1 MTASPSAAPPGEAP
15 PGAPKGA
22 PKPQLRRS
30 PRQKVVAGVCGGL
43 GRYFDVDP
51 VIFRVVLGVLAVAGG
66 TGLILYGF
74 AWLLLPVDGEEENE
88 FRRLLSG
95 RVEGASL
102 VALLLALVGCGL
114 FLSMINNGGILTF
127 AVLLVLAV
135 AGFSVW
141 TRHGRPAV
149 TDEQPERADQA
160 DRAERSDGP
169 DGSGRSERSGR
180 DSAPSAPRAT
190 PAPPPSGRGSVPP
203 EVQAPPAPS
212 GPSWWRDPIVK
223 DGTTGPVGGGY
234 LWGPADA
241 VPRSVDE
248 AADADRA
255 RHTHPKHGP
264 HRKHPPHTHG
274 KYVPPVATDPR
285 EKTHGP
291 HSIGGLVRFLAIVA
305 GVAAAW
311 PGWGGRPLGE
321 SLQIGAVAA
330 LAVLGVGLL
339 VASFFGRT
347 GFGTLVF
354 ALLVAGVL
362 AASTVLPRDIGTTW
376 ARTEWRP
383 VTAAALEPSYDIGAG
398 TARLDL
404 SGLDVPLGTTLA
416 TRVEAGAGRV
426 VVVVPQDAT
435 VRVRAEVGLGD
446 VTLPG
451 DPAGQD
457 IDVAPDRRTTRTLAP
472 PKGAD
477 LAGTIE
483 LRLEVGLGQVEVTR
497 AAS

>member
-15 PGAPKGA
+15 PGAPAGA
-22 PKPQLRRS
+22 PKPQLTRS

-114 FLSMINNGGILTF
+114 FLSMINNGGVLAF
-127 AVLLVLAV
+127 AVLLMLAV

-141 TRHGRPAV
+141 TRHGRPAA
-149 TDEQPERADQA
+149 TDEEPDRAD
-160 DRAERSDGP
+160 REP
-169 DGSGRSERSGR
+169 
-180 DSAPSAPRAT
+180 APSAPRTA

-203 EVQAPPAPS
+203 EVKAPPAPA

-223 DGTTGPVGGGY
+223 DGTTGPVGPGY

-241 VPRSVDE
+241 VPRPADE
-248 AADADRA
+248 AADADEA
-255 RHTHPKHGP
+255 RRKHGGHGP
-264 HRKHPPHTHG
+264 HRKHPGHPHG

-291 HSIGGLVRFLAIVA
+291 HSIGFLVRFLAIVA

-311 PGWGGRPLGE
+311 PGWGRHPLGE

-362 AASTVLPRDIGTTW
+362 AAATVLPRDIGTTW

-457 IDVAPDRRTTRTLAP
+457 IDIAPDRRTTRTLAP
-472 PKGAD
+472 PEGAD

>member
-1 MTASPSAAPPGEAP
+1 MTPSTAAAPPGEAP
-15 PGAPKGA
+15 PGAQR
-22 PKPQLRRS
+22 PQLRRS

-74 AWLLLPVDGEEENE
+74 AWLLLPVEGEEENE
-88 FRRLLSG
+88 VRRLLSG

-114 FLSMINNGGILTF
+114 FLAMIGNSGVLAF
-127 AVLLVLAV
+127 AALLVLAV
-135 AGFSVW
+135 AGFGVW
-141 TRHGRPAV
+141 TRHGRPAA
-149 TDEQPERADQA
+149 PEGTPGAADGGA
-160 DRAERSDGP
+160 
-169 DGSGRSERSGR
+169 
-180 DSAPSAPRAT
+180 APPAPRT
-190 PAPPPSGRGSVPP
+190 APTAPPSGLGTVPP
-203 EVQAPPAPS
+203 EVKAPPTPS

-223 DGTTGPVGGGY
+223 DGTTGPMGEGY

-241 VPRSVDE
+241 LPDRDDRQAGAGRGRDGTFAPRGATGARE
-248 AADADRA
+248 RRDR
-255 RHTHPKHGP
+255 P
-264 HRKHPPHTHG
+264 H
-274 KYVPPVATDPR
+274 AF
-285 EKTHGP
+285 
-291 HSIGGLVRFLAIVA
+291 GGLVRFLAVLA

-311 PGWGGRPLGE
+311 PGWHTRPLGE

-330 LAVLGVGLL
+330 LAVLGLGLL
-339 VASFFGRT
+339 ISSFLGRT

-354 ALLVAGVL
+354 ALIVTGVL
-362 AASTVLPRDIGTTW
+362 AAASVLPRDIGTAW
-376 ARTEWRP
+376 ARAQWRP
-383 VTAAALEPSYDIGAG
+383 TTPAALQPSYDIGAG
-398 TARLDL
+398 SARLDL
-404 SGLDVPLGTTLA
+404 SGLAVPPATTLS

-426 VVVVPQDAT
+426 VVVVPRDAT

-457 IDVAPDRRTTRTLAP
+457 IDIAPDRQATRTLAP

-477 LAGTIE
+477 PAGTIE

>member
-15 PGAPKGA
+15 PGAPKSA
-22 PKPQLRRS
+22 PKPQLTRS

-66 TGLILYGF
+66 TGLIVYGF
-74 AWLLLPVDGEEENE
+74 AWLLLPVEGEEENE

-114 FLSMINNGGILTF
+114 FLSMINNGGVLAF
-127 AVLLVLAV
+127 AAMLVVAV

-141 TRHGRPAV
+141 TRHGRAAATETEPDRAAGDSVPPAV
-149 TDEQPERADQA
+149 RVT
-160 DRAERSDGP
+160 
-169 DGSGRSERSGR
+169 
-180 DSAPSAPRAT
+180 
-190 PAPPPSGRGSVPP
+190 PPPPPAGRGSVPP
-203 EVQAPPAPS
+203 EVQAPPAPA

-223 DGTTGPVGGGY
+223 DGTTGPVGSGY

-241 VPRSVDE
+241 VPGRAGGSHLADAAGRARRVRRVAGRHGTYVPP
-248 AADADRA
+248 AAD
-255 RHTHPKHGP
+255 GL
-264 HRKHPPHTHG
+264 
-274 KYVPPVATDPR
+274 PPVATDPR
-285 EKTHGP
+285 ERTHGP
-291 HSIGGLVRFLAIVA
+291 HSIGFLVRFLAIVA

-311 PGWGGRPLGE
+311 PGWDRHPLGE

-339 VASFFGRT
+339 VASFLGRT

-354 ALLVAGVL
+354 ALLVTGVL

-376 ARTEWRP
+376 ARTQWRP

-404 SGLDVPLGTTLA
+404 SGLDVPLGTTLS
-416 TRVEAGAGRV
+416 TRVEVGAGRV

-457 IDVAPDRRTTRTLAP
+457 IDIAPDRRTTRTLAP
-472 PKGAD
+472 PRGAD
-477 LAGTIE
+477 PAGTVE

>member
-15 PGAPKGA
+15 PGAPTGA
-22 PKPQLRRS
+22 PGPQLRRS

-102 VALLLALVGCGL
+102 VALLFALVGCGL
-114 FLSMINNGGILTF
+114 FLSMIGNSGVLAF
-127 AVLLVLAV
+127 AAMLVLAV

-141 TRHGRPAV
+141 TRHGRPAS
-149 TDEQPERADQA
+149 TDEERV
-160 DRAERSDGP
+160 RR
-169 DGSGRSERSGR
+169 GR
-180 DSAPSAPRAT
+180 DGRDGRDDMAAGDVVP
-190 PAPPPSGRGSVPP
+190 PAPHTAPVPPSSGRGSVPP
-203 EVQAPPAPS
+203 EVKAPPAPA

-223 DGTTGPVGGGY
+223 DGTTGPVGAGY

-241 VPRSVDE
+241 VPGGVAGPDG
-248 AADADRA
+248 AAGAGRA
-255 RHTHPKHGP
+255 RGKHL
-264 HRKHPPHTHG
+264 
-274 KYVPPVATDPR
+274 PPVAADPR
-285 EKTHGP
+285 GRTHGP
-291 HSIGGLVRFLAIVA
+291 HSIGGLVRFLAVVA

-311 PGWGGRPLGE
+311 PGWGGHPLGE

-339 VASFFGRT
+339 VASFVGRT

-354 ALLVAGVL
+354 ALLVTGVL
-362 AASTVLPRDIGTTW
+362 AASTVLPKDIGTTW
-376 ARTEWRP
+376 ARVEWRP
-383 VTAAALEPSYDIGAG
+383 TTAAALRPSYDIGAG
-398 TARLDL
+398 TVRLDL
-404 SGLDVPLGTTLA
+404 SGLPVPLGTTLS

-426 VVVVPQDAT
+426 VVVVPQDAS
-435 VRVRAEVGLGD
+435 VRVRAKVGLGD

-451 DPAGQD
+451 DPAGED

>member
-15 PGAPKGA
+15 PGAPKSA

-74 AWLLLPVDGEEENE
+74 AWLLVPVEGEEENE
-88 FRRLLSG
+88 FRGLLSG
-95 RVEGASL
+95 RVEGPPL
-102 VALLLALVGCGL
+102 VALLFALVGCGL
-114 FLSMINNGGILTF
+114 FLSMINNGGVLAF
-127 AVLLVLAV
+127 AAMLMLAV
-135 AGFSVW
+135 AGFAVW
-141 TRHGRPAV
+141 TRHGRPAA
-149 TDEQPERADQA
+149 TDEEP
-160 DRAERSDGP
+160 DRDAGD
-169 DGSGRSERSGR
+169 GR
-180 DSAPSAPRAT
+180 DGRAAGDSVPSAPRTT

-203 EVQAPPAPS
+203 EVQAPPAPA

-241 VPRSVDE
+241 VPGAAGGPGGSHR
-248 AADADRA
+248 ADAAGGARRVRWVADR
-255 RHTHPKHGP
+255 
-264 HRKHPPHTHG
+264 HRT
-274 KYVPPVATDPR
+274 YVPPTADGLPPVTTDPQER
-285 EKTHGP
+285 THGP

-311 PGWGGRPLGE
+311 PGWGRHPLGE

-330 LAVLGVGLL
+330 LAVLGVGML

-354 ALLVAGVL
+354 ALLVTGVL

-383 VTAAALEPSYDIGAG
+383 VTAAELRPSYDIGAG
-398 TARLDL
+398 SARLDL
-404 SGLDVPLGTTLA
+404 AGLPVPLGTTLS

-457 IDVAPDRRTTRTLAP
+457 IDIAPDRKTTRTLAP
-472 PKGAD
+472 LKGAD
-477 LAGTIE
+477 PAGTIE

>member
-1 MTASPSAAPPGEAP
+1 MTASPPAAPPGEAP
-15 PGAPKGA
+15 PGAPKSA

-74 AWLLLPVDGEEENE
+74 AWLLVPVEGEEENE
-88 FRRLLSG
+88 FRGLLSG
-95 RVEGASL
+95 RVEGPPL
-102 VALLLALVGCGL
+102 VALLFALVGCGL
-114 FLSMINNGGILTF
+114 FLSMINNGGVLAF
-127 AVLLVLAV
+127 AALLVLAV
-135 AGFSVW
+135 AGFAVW
-141 TRHGRPAV
+141 TRHGRPAA
-149 TDEQPERADQA
+149 TDEEP
-160 DRAERSDGP
+160 DRAARD
-169 DGSGRSERSGR
+169 GR
-180 DSAPSAPRAT
+180 DDRAAGDSVPSAPRTA
-190 PAPPPSGRGSVPP
+190 PAPAPSGRGSVPP
-203 EVQAPPAPS
+203 EVQAPPAPA

-223 DGTTGPVGGGY
+223 DGTTGPVGAGY

-241 VPRSVDE
+241 VPGSAGE
-248 AADADRA
+248 ADGPGRA
-255 RHTHPKHGP
+255 RGGHHGAPHHGP
-264 HRKHPPHTHG
+264 HRKHPAHG
-274 KYVPPVATDPR
+274 RHVPPVATDPR
-285 EKTHGP
+285 ERTHGP

-311 PGWGGRPLGE
+311 PGWGRHPLGE

-354 ALLVAGVL
+354 ALLVTGVL

-383 VTAAALEPSYDIGAG
+383 VTAAQLRPSYDIGAG

-404 SGLDVPLGTTLA
+404 SGLPVPLGTALS

-457 IDVAPDRRTTRTLAP
+457 VDIAPDRQTTRTLAP
-472 PKGAD
+472 PRGAD
-477 LAGTIE
+477 PAGTIE

>member
-15 PGAPKGA
+15 PGA

-66 TGLILYGF
+66 IGLILYGF
-74 AWLLLPVDGEEENE
+74 AWLLVPVEGEEENE
-88 FRRLLSG
+88 FRGLLSG
-95 RVEGASL
+95 RVEGPPL
-102 VALLLALVGCGL
+102 VALLFALVGCGL
-114 FLSMINNGGILTF
+114 FLSMINNGGVLAF
-127 AVLLVLAV
+127 AAMLVLAV
-135 AGFSVW
+135 AGFAVW
-141 TRHGRPAV
+141 TRHGRPAG
-149 TDEQPERADQA
+149 TDEEP
-160 DRAERSDGP
+160 DRAAG
-169 DGSGRSERSGR
+169 
-180 DSAPSAPRAT
+180 DSVPPASRAT
-190 PAPPPSGRGSVPP
+190 PPPPPSGRGSVPP
-203 EVQAPPAPS
+203 EVQAPPSPA

-223 DGTTGPVGGGY
+223 DGTTGPVGEGY

-241 VPRSVDE
+241 VPGGPGGSHR
-248 AADADRA
+248 ADAAGGA
-255 RHTHPKHGP
+255 RRVRWVAGRQRTDV
-264 HRKHPPHTHG
+264 PPSADG
-274 KYVPPVATDPR
+274 LPPVATDPR

-311 PGWGGRPLGE
+311 PGWGTHPLGE
-321 SLQIGAVAA
+321 SLQIGTVAA
-330 LAVLGVGLL
+330 LAVLGLGLL

-354 ALLVAGVL
+354 ALLVTGVL

-376 ARTEWRP
+376 ARAEWRP
-383 VTAAALEPSYDIGAG
+383 VTAAQLRPSYDIGAG

-404 SGLDVPLGTTLA
+404 SGLPVPPGAALS

-457 IDVAPDRRTTRTLAP
+457 VDIAPDRRTTRTLAP
-472 PKGAD
+472 PEGAD
-477 LAGTIE
+477 PAGTIE